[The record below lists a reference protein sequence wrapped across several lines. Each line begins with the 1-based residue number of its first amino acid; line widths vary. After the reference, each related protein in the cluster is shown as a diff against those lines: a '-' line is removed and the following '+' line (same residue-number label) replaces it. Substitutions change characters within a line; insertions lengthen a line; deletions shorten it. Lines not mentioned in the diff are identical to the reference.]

1 MKELDLKMT
10 PLELPFKGKRNYFH
24 GTDLLPA
31 LLQLA
36 AAPNGSTQTAQ
47 EPLVQTISVQF
58 HRLATRPVHA
68 TWVDADE
75 LQALRSANTLVAL
88 LSLRAPERH
97 LAVTERSQAA
107 VQTTAGA
114 EAQAEAEAHAEAEAA
129 AQALITRVD
138 WDEAATVQNA
148 YCGPEGHWHLA
159 VPRGS
164 LVQLF
169 EHVIALNKQVLN
181 TQFGPQDW
189 LWARVDLP
197 NWRPPQSQG
206 TLEIAFLRQ
215 IRGSV
220 FVSEARFDKVP
231 LASIY
236 FAKKTPAT
244 A

>member
-1 MKELDLKMT
+1 MT

-36 AAPNGSTQTAQ
+36 AAPNSSTQIAQ
-47 EPLVQTISVQF
+47 EPLAQTISVQF

-75 LQALRSANTLVAL
+75 LQALRSADALVAL

-107 VQTTAGA
+107 VQAKAEA
-114 EAQAEAEAHAEAEAA
+114 EAQAEAKAHAEAEAA

-148 YCGPEGHWHLA
+148 HCGPEGHWHLA

>member
-1 MKELDLKMT
+1 MT

-36 AAPNGSTQTAQ
+36 AAPHSSTQIAQ
-47 EPLVQTISVQF
+47 EPLAQTISVQF
-58 HRLATRPVHA
+58 HRLATRPVQA
-68 TWVDADE
+68 SWVDADE
-75 LQALRSANTLVAL
+75 LQALRSADALVAL

-107 VQTTAGA
+107 VQAKAEA
-114 EAQAEAEAHAEAEAA
+114 EAQAEAKAHAEAEAA

-148 YCGPEGHWHLA
+148 HCGPEGHWHLA

-181 TQFGPQDW
+181 TQFGHHDW

>member
-1 MKELDLKMT
+1 MT

-36 AAPNGSTQTAQ
+36 AAPDSSTQIAQ
-47 EPLVQTISVQF
+47 EPLAQTISVQF
-58 HRLATRPVHA
+58 HRLATRPVQA
-68 TWVDADE
+68 SWVDADE
-75 LQALRSANTLVAL
+75 LQALRSADALVAL

-107 VQTTAGA
+107 VQTK
-114 EAQAEAEAHAEAEAA
+114 AEAEAHAEAEAA

-164 LVQLF
+164 PVQLF

-181 TQFGPQDW
+181 TQFGHHDW